1 MKCYLIAIMH
11 YSTVVRIIGGTTNLK
26 KANDIISKINKKSK
40 DILDMNYQVVR
51 CITIPGKTCEYIAHK
66 WNEIRQAE
74 FEKFLEED

>member
-11 YSTVVRIIGGTTNLK
+11 YSTVVRIIGGTTNLS
-26 KANDIISKINKKSK
+26 KANDIVSKFNKRFK
-40 DILDMNYQVVR
+40 DTLDMRNQVVR
-51 CITIPGKTCEYIAHK
+51 YIIVPEKACEFIAGK